1 MQGKRVIIDMEA
13 VRHLYVEE
21 KKSLLE
27 CGRIL
32 GCSVSVIK
40 NRLEMMNIKC
50 RGNTE
55 WAKGYKFSKEHMDKF
70 REGRR
75 RFKISDEQREKISK
89 HFLGKKLTEE
99 HKKKI
104 GDAHRGRKHPWV
116 RQNGIDNPNWNGG
129 HAESWFEDSIISKC
143 YNIIRMAKKKGE
155 IIKQS
160 CEICGNK
167 DGQAHHDDYNK
178 PLELRWLCRSHH
190 MIFHRNHRLENYKY
204 ILIKDTT

>member
-1 MQGKRVIIDMEA
+1 MKGKRVVIDMEL
-13 VRHLYVEE
+13 VKHLYVDE

-32 GCSVSVIK
+32 GCSDTVIK
-40 NRLEMMNIKC
+40 NRLVIMNIKC

-55 WAKGYKFSKEHMDKF
+55 WAKGYQFSKEHMEKLRQGRINAVITDKERKRVSDF
-70 REGRR
+70 
-75 RFKISDEQREKISK
+75 FKGK
-89 HFLGKKLTEE
+89 HLTEE

-104 GDAHRGRKHPWV
+104 GDAHRGRKHPQLI
-116 RQNGIDNPNWNGG
+116 QNGINNPNWNGG
-129 HAESWFEDSIISKC
+129 HAESWFADPIINKC
-143 YNIIRMAKKKGE
+143 YNIVRLAKKKNK

-167 DGQAHHDDYNK
+167 DGQAHHDDYRK

-190 MIFHRNHRLENYKY
+190 ALFHRSHIMKDYKY
-204 ILIKDTT
+204 ILIRETV